1 MMVNAS
7 DVVSDHQLAM
17 GTAALETASDVPTVL
32 TDETEV
38 FNYETADL
46 DAIKDRIEE
55 QTPEQVVGDI
65 RNLPIKRLA
74 QILSYDPILKQSGKI
89 FMELG
94 ETKALETWNE
104 IHRQDMYD
112 EQDNQRP
119 RQEWDSNLLGTAEQ
133 WNNATVKHFRHWI
146 KYNSANI
153 EKHVNTANI
162 DNFLIALIGRLDQ
175 TLLNL
180 SHKDL
185 TAISPIIK
193 QLTWLHKLDLKRNQ
207 LSSLSPNAFKWLN

>member
-1 MMVNAS
+1 M
-7 DVVSDHQLAM
+7 
-17 GTAALETASDVPTVL
+17 L

-38 FNYETADL
+38 FNYETAGL

-65 RNLPIKRLA
+65 RNLPKERLA

-89 FMELG
+89 FMALG
-94 ETKALETWNE
+94 KAKALETWNE

-112 EQDNQRP
+112 EQGNQRS

-146 KYNSANI
+146 KHNSANI

-162 DNFLIALIGRLDQ
+162 DNFLIALIGRSDQ
-175 TLLNL
+175 KSLNL
-180 SHKDL
+180 SKKNL

-193 QLTWLHKLDLKRNQ
+193 QLTWLKSLDLQHNK
-207 LSSLSPNAFKWLN
+207 LSSLSP